1 MKVFSRRNKEQTL
14 SVPLRTRY
22 ARDFSKNWQLYLMEL
37 LPLLY
42 VFIFLY
48 IPMYGVQIAFRDYTA
63 AGGMWGS
70 RFVGLRWFEKFFRS
84 PWFGRY
90 LINTLRISV
99 YGIIIGWPIPIAL
112 ALCFNTVR
120 NKLFKNAIQFISYLP
135 YFISTVVLVGMLN
148 VLLNSRTG
156 ILGRLLFSLSG
167 GSLSNVLSM
176 PEAFSHIY
184 VWSGIWQTMG
194 WSTIIYMAALTSV
207 SGDQTEAA
215 IIDGATRFQRVI
227 HVDIPAIVPTMVIQF
242 IMSLGSVLNVAVEKV
257 LLMQNDLNL
266 QTSEII
272 STYSFKIGLLIGSG
286 NFSFGAAIGL
296 FNSVVNLI
304 ILILVNYISKRVSET
319 SWW

>member
-70 RFVGLRWFEKFFRS
+70 RFVGLRWFEKFFHS
-84 PWFGRY
+84 PWFGIY

-167 GSLSNVLSM
+167 GTLSNVLSM

-319 SWW
+319 SLW